1 MKITES
7 ELEQIIDEETKEVVN
22 EMLPALAAAA
32 KSPVGQAVGRAAAN
46 QLGSMAKKKAMSLA
60 SKQPDVARVLKA
72 LSRVKAPVLMQKID
86 KPIELQDLLM
96 NILGSV
102 KVNPNVIDTV
112 INRVRKQVKDSAKKT
127 SATPEP
133 VGQPPA
139 EE

>member
-1 MKITES
+1 
-7 ELEQIIDEETKEVVN
+7 
-22 EMLPALAAAA
+22 
-32 KSPVGQAVGRAAAN
+32 
-46 QLGSMAKKKAMSLA
+46 MSLA

-127 SATPEP
+127 SATTEP